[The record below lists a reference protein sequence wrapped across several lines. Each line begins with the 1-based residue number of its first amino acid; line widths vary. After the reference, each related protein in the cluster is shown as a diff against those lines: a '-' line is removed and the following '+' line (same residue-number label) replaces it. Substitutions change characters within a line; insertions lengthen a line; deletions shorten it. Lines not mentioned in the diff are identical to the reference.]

1 MPRTMAELGYYVK
14 CIMPFFV
21 LGRDIV
27 KVGVSI
33 ILGTPWV
40 AYEKLKAGISREP
53 SDERPVD
60 NSRLYWVG

>member
-1 MPRTMAELGYYVK
+1 MVPKTRLTFSIAISL
-14 CIMPFFV
+14 FV
-21 LGRDIV
+21 LCRDIV

-60 NSRLYWVG
+60 NSRLCWVG